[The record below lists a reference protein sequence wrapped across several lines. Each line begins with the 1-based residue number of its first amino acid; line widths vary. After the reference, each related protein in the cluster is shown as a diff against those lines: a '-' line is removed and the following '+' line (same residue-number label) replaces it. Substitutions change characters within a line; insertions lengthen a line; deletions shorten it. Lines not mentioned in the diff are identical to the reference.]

1 MVFDFE
7 AQTLELLLH
16 HLQHTSAKTTILGST
31 VAATSPS
38 IAAAAATKSNRKS
51 GIAA

>member
-1 MVFDFE
+1 MVVDFE

-16 HLQHTSAKTTILGST
+16 HLQHTSAKTTILGSSSNL
-31 VAATSPS
+31 AKHCSS
-38 IAAAAATKSNRKS
+38 SSSKSNRKS